1 MASYVN
7 KMIAGLDIGNG
18 YVKGSFV
25 SNTGE
30 ATLFDIPSAVA
41 YVTSTHDIK
50 ATEFDAPDI
59 MADIY
64 NQADLSFDSPLIN
77 DSTRRIF
84 GRRGLQSGMPVEE
97 FDVYSHISKARQPL
111 SYILTLGCIACKS
124 IQDFWN
130 KNHALPNMPIKT
142 VVSEIALALPIGEYK
157 KYRKEYAD
165 GYKNNKH
172 IVEMHNFEQSI
183 TVEIIFDDVQV
194 IAEGA
199 SAHYAINIRGVDA
212 MNAMLTDMRRIGLEI
227 SDDITAEDILAATST
242 VGVDIGEGTV
252 NFPVFQ
258 DGKFNPDASVTF
270 DKGYG
275 AVLNAALERLQDQG
289 HPFESRKKLQDF
301 LNSTPT
307 KLSQRR
313 YKLVQDVVDEEITAF
328 VNEVGMQFSKIM
340 TRVGSYAEVIY
351 VYGGGAGPIKNE
363 LYPLLVDKAKSY
375 GNGEALYPILY
386 LDSRYSRFLNRDGL
400 LAMAQQIE
408 KLQRSKK

>member
-25 SNTGE
+25 SNIGE

-130 KNHALPNMPIKT
+130 KNHALPNLPIKT

-165 GYKNNKH
+165 GYKSNKH

-183 TVEIIFDDVQV
+183 TVEIIFEDVQV

-227 SDDITAEDILAATST
+227 SDDITADDILAATST